1 MTSVD
6 LDDIGLCYITE
17 ERTKTVKINLPIAN
31 GELFLDGI
39 PYTKAEHVIDLWG
52 WNGINHICFKG
63 SITYPRLSSLVKMAK
78 SWRVKNISVKSV
90 NINLRICSELIACGV
105 NHFIVPYTDLDDMR
119 TLAKMCRLTV
129 EIDLGKISSRE
140 FLSAVRMADEVAD
153 DISLIATAPVD
164 WRKYVSVIP
173 KYVVVSND
181 LLNYRV
187 NNVKN
192 DVKPYGLMEND
203 THKCPL
209 ALDEMI
215 VSEEYHYPCSVYM
228 EAGGKPIGKVNPYMR
243 KERNDWAL
251 NYDTHSDSICSN
263 YCPDFCREYNN
274 KYVSYAISKSKV
286 FRKLQPID
294 FLDVMFDDVSVLP
307 TKKLIIG
314 YGKVENAL
322 ENEVSVMFFDENG
335 AKKYKNEKNDV
346 FFDVFVNKTAKLDTK
361 MKMCYYLNTERR

>member
-1 MTSVD
+1 MD
-6 LDDIGLCYITE
+6 LDDIGLCYLTE
-17 ERTKTVKINLPIAN
+17 ERAKTATINLPMAN

-52 WNGINHICFKG
+52 WNGINHICFTG

-78 SWRVKNISVKSV
+78 SWRVKNVSVKA
-90 NINLRICSELIACGV
+90 NITNLKISSELISCGV
-105 NHFIVPYTDLDDMR
+105 NHFIVPMYLCMDLDNVKK
-119 TLAKMCRLTV
+119 LAKMCRVTM
-129 EIDLGKISSRE
+129 EIDLGRISSCD
-140 FLSAVRMADEVAD
+140 FLSVVKMADEISD
-153 DISLIATAPVD
+153 DISLVASAPVN
-164 WRKYVSVIP
+164 WEKYISVIP

-215 VSEEYHYPCSVYM
+215 IAGEYHYPCSIYK

-243 KERNDWAL
+243 KERSDWAL
-251 NYDTHSDSICSN
+251 HYDTHSDLICSKH
-263 YCPDFCREYNN
+263 CPDFCREYNN
-274 KYVSYAISKSKV
+274 KYVSYTISKSKA
-286 FRKLQPID
+286 FRKLQPSD
-294 FLDVMFDDVSVLP
+294 FVDAVFDDVSDLP
-307 TKKLIIG
+307 VKKFIVG
-314 YGKVENAL
+314 YGKMENAS

-335 AKKYKNEKNDV
+335 AKKYKNIKNDA
-346 FFDVFVNKTAKLDTK
+346 FLDDFINKNSKT
-361 MKMCYYLNTERR
+361 